1 MAADSEFSR
10 REFLGALSAGVAVA
24 GTLAATSEAT
34 AQSAAFLKIVDFH
47 NHYISP
53 SWNSDQC
60 CHGACG
66 RTGGAGKD

>member
-1 MAADSEFSR
+1 MAADSESSR

-34 AQSAAFLKIVDFH
+34 AQSAAFLKIVDFQPLH
-47 NHYISP
+47 QSELD
-53 SWNSDQC
+53 SDQC